1 MGKKMV
7 AFSSFMSATVLLSC
21 LGADMLPSTAQCSC
35 QPGAVVGSL
44 LLLLQREEM
53 LQVSLSCH
61 VELSLL
67 KFRGENLVLKSLSY
81 KGK

>member
-7 AFSSFMSATVLLSC
+7 AFTSFMSATVLLSC

-61 VELSLL
+61 VELSLF
-67 KFRGENLVLKSLSY
+67 KFRGENPMLKSLSY